1 MSNCANRS
9 MNFNLTKK
17 KQRLAAT
24 LATRNVSQTDAVSC
38 PNYKP
43 FQVNEKL
50 TFSVIGKKV
59 KKVQQSR
66 FLGPD
71 FQKNLRKNPKFSV
84 SFS

>member
-1 MSNCANRS
+1 

-50 TFSVIGKKV
+50 TFSVIWQKSKKKYSKVVSWGPIFKKILGKIL
-59 KKVQQSR
+59 S
-66 FLGPD
+66 LA
-71 FQKNLRKNPKFSV
+71 
-84 SFS
+84 